1 MFIEQNSIMFKRFI
15 NEASYEA
22 AIAGGAHQKILD
34 FSSIQGLLRRYGP
47 LILGLCLFAQ
57 SFLWLIVWQ
66 RGDEIV
72 LEIENLKRQ
81 QRILT
86 QASRQPETTK
96 EVSDVKELQPVLS
109 ELVYRG
115 LIGTGS
121 TSQAYLELDG
131 NYSWM
136 RVGQIIEG
144 HGRIVGIYPQALMLE
159 DATGHQRVITL
170 GGS

>member
-1 MFIEQNSIMFKRFI
+1 MFKRFI

-22 AIAGGAHQKILD
+22 AIAGRANQKTLD
-34 FSSIQGLLRRYGP
+34 LSSIRGLLRRYGP
-47 LILGLCLFAQ
+47 LILGLCLLTQ
-57 SFLWLIVWQ
+57 SLLLLINWQ
-66 RGDEIV
+66 RGDEII

-86 QASRQPETTK
+86 QASRQPEMTK
-96 EVSDVKELQPVLS
+96 EVSDSKELQPVLS

-131 NYSWM
+131 NSSWM

-144 HGRIVGIYPQALMLE
+144 HGRIVGIYPQALVLE
-159 DATGHQRVITL
+159 DATGHQRVFSL
-170 GGS
+170 GNS